1 MWPVLGNLADFDMY
15 LYPSEGTPQVNPF
28 NSLLISTAPH
38 PSTCRLRILKHTPNH
53 IEIGNKVG
61 VSQ

>member
-28 NSLLISTAPH
+28 NSLLISIAPH
-38 PSTCRLRILKHTPNH
+38 PFAYRLRRLQHTPN
-53 IEIGNKVG
+53 NTV
-61 VSQ
+61 